1 MLTVAIT
8 CTTATAAAAAAAAA
22 VGDAGGDAVIMR
34 CKWSEA
40 SNSDN
45 GISDNRPRPAH

>member
-8 CTTATAAAAAAAAA
+8 CTTATAAAAAA

-34 CKWSEA
+34 CK
-40 SNSDN
+40 
-45 GISDNRPRPAH
+45 

>member
-8 CTTATAAAAAAAAA
+8 CTTATAAAAAAAA

-34 CKWSEA
+34 CK
-40 SNSDN
+40 
-45 GISDNRPRPAH
+45 